1 MLLQILGLIFEE
13 LMEHPSFPYVF
24 TVVHILV
31 VSHTC
36 INPFIYCWMNRRVRY
51 GFMDVMGE
59 ELQHG
64 SNCLN
69 QTAVNPIRTLTG
81 F

>member
-1 MLLQILGLIFEE
+1 MFQILGLIFPKM
-13 LMEHPSFPYVF
+13 MEHPSFPYVF

-51 GFMDVMGE
+51 GFMDVMGKQLWLGLTH
-59 ELQHG
+59 ELRVI
-64 SNCLN
+64 C
-69 QTAVNPIRTLTG
+69 
-81 F
+81 

>member
-1 MLLQILGLIFEE
+1 MFSGSPKRLLNRGLA
-13 LMEHPSFPYVF
+13 
-24 TVVHILV
+24 VVHILV

-59 ELQHG
+59 I
-64 SNCLN
+64 
-69 QTAVNPIRTLTG
+69 VRR
-81 F
+81 

>member
-1 MLLQILGLIFEE
+1 MATLFFQILGLIFPE

-51 GFMDVMGE
+51 GFMDVMGKE
-59 ELQHG
+59 GTKELRVMIL
-64 SNCLN
+64 SIL
-69 QTAVNPIRTLTG
+69 LK
-81 F
+81 

>member
-1 MLLQILGLIFEE
+1 MPKM
-13 LMEHPSFPYVF
+13 MEHPSFPYVF
-24 TVVHILV
+24 TVTHILV

-59 ELQHG
+59 GRSE
-64 SNCLN
+64 
-69 QTAVNPIRTLTG
+69 
-81 F
+81 

>member
-1 MLLQILGLIFEE
+1 M
-13 LMEHPSFPYVF
+13 MEHPSFPYVF

-59 ELQHG
+59 KLGNDFVDASGPMAEVFRYQ
-64 SNCLN
+64 SS
-69 QTAVNPIRTLTG
+69 
-81 F
+81 

>member
-1 MLLQILGLIFEE
+1 M
-13 LMEHPSFPYVF
+13 MEHPSFPYVF

-51 GFMDVMGE
+51 GFMDVMGKE
-59 ELQHG
+59 GTKELR
-64 SNCLN
+64 LM
-69 QTAVNPIRTLTG
+69 I
-81 F
+81 

>member
-1 MLLQILGLIFEE
+1 M
-13 LMEHPSFPYVF
+13 
-24 TVVHILV
+24 VHILV

-59 ELQHG
+59 KLANDFVDASGPMASFEQPKDCIVAHLI
-64 SNCLN
+64 S
-69 QTAVNPIRTLTG
+69 APWW
-81 F
+81 